1 MFKYPLKYADAL
13 SSYLKYTTG
22 ELDAVEFTDPALNQF
37 YADEAQGLCRIE
49 LLAPDFAIAAMDGD
63 SVLEIHYTDPELEFE
78 RRLQA

>member
-49 LLAPDFAIAAMDGD
+49 LLTPDFAIIAMNGG
-63 SVLEIHYTDPELEFE
+63 SVLEIYYTDPELEFL
-78 RRLQA
+78 RRLM